1 VLAPHILIEHQWILK
16 IWTFLEVA
24 RLKSF
29 SRAAQK
35 LLRTQPAIS
44 AQIRTLEQEVGARL
58 FDRDGGK
65 VTFTAAGRLF
75 EPFAEYCVERQKHIL
90 LAIAEQERSPR
101 GELSISANEAT
112 HLYVLPRVF
121 AQFRRQY
128 PRVMLS
134 VVRAERLRT
143 IESVLSRE
151 VDFGIVSMP
160 VRDARLTVE
169 LIHRDEL
176 GLVAPQGH
184 PLAGRGV
191 VRLQEAAKYALLLP
205 KQGRRREQ
213 LDELFRVNE
222 MVPRVA
228 MEVESSEML
237 KRYIGVGLGLGFLP
251 RTNVA
256 EEERAGTLHVLGLD
270 GVRLARDL
278 ALVFRKDRQLS
289 RAGQEFLEIAT
300 QSLEKRAAEAG
311 PGRGRSAV

>member
-1 VLAPHILIEHQWILK
+1 MLGQTMDFENLR
-16 IWTFLEVA
+16 TFLEVS
-24 RLKSF
+24 RLRSF

-35 LLRTQPAIS
+35 LLRTQPAVS
-44 AQIRTLEQEVGARL
+44 AQIRSLEQEVGARL

-65 VTFTAAGRLF
+65 VTFTPAGRLF
-75 EPFAEYCVERQKHIL
+75 EPFAEYCVDRQKHIL

-101 GELSISANEAT
+101 GELAISANEAT
-112 HLYVLPRVF
+112 HLYILPRVF

-143 IESVLSRE
+143 LENVINRE
-151 VDFGIVSMP
+151 VDFGVVSMP
-160 VRDARLTVE
+160 VRDSRLAVE

-176 GLVAPQGH
+176 ALVAPPGH
-184 PLAGRGV
+184 PLAGRGT
-191 VRLQEAAKYALLLP
+191 VRLQESGKYPLLLP
-205 KQGRRREQ
+205 SHGRRREQ
-213 LDELFRVNE
+213 LDELLRVNE
-222 MVPRVA
+222 IAPRVA

-237 KRYIGVGLGLGFLP
+237 KRYVGVGLGLGFLP

-256 EEERAGTLHVLGLD
+256 EEERSGALVVLAIE

-289 RAGQEFLEIAT
+289 RAAQEFLEIAT
-300 QSLEKRAAEAG
+300 QPFRKTDSE
-311 PGRGRSAV
+311 SAVARTRGAV

>member
-1 VLAPHILIEHQWILK
+1 MDFDNLR
-16 IWTFLEVA
+16 TFLEVS

-35 LLRTQPAIS
+35 LLRTQPAVS
-44 AQIRTLEQEVGARL
+44 AQIRSLEQEVGARL

-101 GELSISANEAT
+101 GELTISANEAT
-112 HLYVLPRVF
+112 HLYVLPKVF

-128 PRVMLS
+128 PRVTLS

-143 IESVLSRE
+143 LESVVNRE
-151 VDFGIVSMP
+151 VDFGVVSLP
-160 VRDARLTVE
+160 VRDGRLTVE
-169 LIHRDEL
+169 PIHRDEL
-176 GLVAPQGH
+176 ALVAPAGH
-184 PLAGRGV
+184 PLTAGRETAK
-191 VRLQEAAKYALLLP
+191 LTEAARYPLLLP
-205 KQGRRREQ
+205 SHGRRREQ
-213 LDELFRVNE
+213 LDELFRMHE
-222 MVPRVA
+222 IVPRIA

-237 KRYIGVGLGLGFLP
+237 KRYIAVGLGVGFLP
-251 RTNVA
+251 RTNITG
-256 EEERAGTLHVLGLD
+256 EEQSGALERVSLD

-289 RAGQEFLEIAT
+289 RAAQEFLEIAR
-300 QSLEKRAAEAG
+300 QPLRKRDAEP
-311 PGRGRSAV
+311 PGQRRRGAV

>member
-1 VLAPHILIEHQWILK
+1 MDFDNLR
-16 IWTFLEVA
+16 TFLEVA

-35 LLRTQPAIS
+35 LLCTQPAIS
-44 AQIRTLEQEVGARL
+44 AQIRSLENEVGARL

-75 EPFAEYCVERQKHIL
+75 EPFAEFCVERQKHIL

-101 GELSISANEAT
+101 GELAISANEAT
-112 HLYVLPRVF
+112 HLYILPRVF

-143 IESVLSRE
+143 LEAVANRE
-151 VDFGIVSMP
+151 VDFGVVSMP
-160 VRDARLTVE
+160 VRDSRLIVE
-169 LIHRDEL
+169 PIHRDEL
-176 GLVAPQGH
+176 VLVAPQDH
-184 PLAGRGV
+184 PLADRGR
-191 VRLQEAAKYALLLP
+191 VRLKDAAKYPVLLP
-205 KQGRRREQ
+205 THGRRREQ

-222 MVPRVA
+222 VSPRVA

-237 KRYIGVGLGLGFLP
+237 KRYVGAGLGLGFLP

-256 EEERAGTLHVLGLD
+256 EEEKAGTLHILTLE

-289 RAGQEFLEIAT
+289 RAGQEFLETAT
-300 QSLEKRAAEAG
+300 QCFRIGDAEGGSGGSERA
-311 PGRGRSAV
+311 V

>member
-1 VLAPHILIEHQWILK
+1 MDFENLR
-16 IWTFLEVA
+16 TFLEVS

-90 LAIAEQERSPR
+90 LAIAEQARSPR
-101 GELSISANEAT
+101 GELTISANEAT
-112 HLYVLPRVF
+112 HLYVLPQVF

-143 IESVLSRE
+143 LENVVNRE
-151 VDFGIVSMP
+151 VDFGIVSLP

-169 LIHRDEL
+169 PIHRDEL
-176 GLVAPQGH
+176 AVVVPQAH
-184 PLAGRGV
+184 PLAGRGT
-191 VRLQEAAKYALLLP
+191 VRLQDAAKFPMLLP
-205 KQGRRREQ
+205 AHGRRREQ
-213 LDELFRVNE
+213 LEELFRVNE
-222 MVPRVA
+222 IIPRVA

-237 KRYIGVGLGLGFLP
+237 KRYVGAGLGLGFLP

-256 EEERAGTLHVLGLD
+256 EEEGRGTLHALALE

-278 ALVFRKDRQLS
+278 ALVFRKDRHLS
-289 RAGQEFLEIAT
+289 RAAQEFLEIAT
-300 QSLEKRAAEAG
+300 QRFRKREHDAG
-311 PGRGRSAV
+311 PGRTRPAV

>member
-1 VLAPHILIEHQWILK
+1 MDFEQLR
-16 IWTFLEVA
+16 TFLEVS

-44 AQIRTLEQEVGARL
+44 AQIRSLEEEVGARL

-65 VTFTAAGRLF
+65 VTYTSAGRLF
-75 EPFAEYCVERQKHIL
+75 EPFAEYCIERQRHIL
-90 LAIAEQERSPR
+90 LAVAEQERSPR

-112 HLYVLPRVF
+112 HLYVLPQVF

-143 IESVLSRE
+143 VESVVNRE
-151 VDFGIVSMP
+151 VDFGVVSLP

-176 GLVAPQGH
+176 ALVAPRGH
-184 PLAGRGV
+184 PLAGRGTV
-191 VRLQEAAKYALLLP
+191 KIQEAAKFPLLLP
-205 KQGRRREQ
+205 AQGRRREQ
-213 LDELFRVNE
+213 LDELFRVKE
-222 MVPRVA
+222 IRPRVA

-237 KRYIGVGLGLGFLP
+237 KRYVSVGLGVGFLP

-256 EEERAGTLHVLGLD
+256 QEERAGSLSLLSLD

-278 ALVFRKDRQLS
+278 ALVFRRDRQLS
-289 RAGQEFLEIAT
+289 RAAQEFLEIAT
-300 QSLEKRAAEAG
+300 LAYRKGAPETAEVRSGRA
-311 PGRGRSAV
+311 V

>member
-1 VLAPHILIEHQWILK
+1 MDFDNLR
-16 IWTFLEVA
+16 TFLEVA

-35 LLRTQPAIS
+35 LLRTQPAVS

-75 EPFAEYCVERQKHIL
+75 EPFAEYCVDRQKHIL

-101 GELSISANEAT
+101 GELAISANEAT
-112 HLYVLPRVF
+112 HLYVLPQVF

-128 PRVMLS
+128 QRVMLS
-134 VVRAERLRT
+134 VVRAERLKT
-143 IESVLSRE
+143 LESVVNRE
-151 VDFGIVSMP
+151 VDFGVVSLP

-169 LIHRDEL
+169 QIHRDAL
-176 GLVAPQGH
+176 ALVAPQGH
-184 PLAGRGV
+184 PLAGRES
-191 VRLQEAAKYALLLP
+191 VRLQEAVKYPLLLP
-205 KQGRRREQ
+205 AHGRRREQ

-222 MVPRVA
+222 LVPRVA
-228 MEVESSEML
+228 MELESSEML
-237 KRYIGVGLGLGFLP
+237 KRYIGAGLGLGFLP

-256 EEERAGTLHVLGLD
+256 EEERAGTLHVLSLD

-289 RAGQEFLEIAT
+289 RAAQEFLEIAT
-300 QSLEKRAAEAG
+300 QRMEKRDPEAA
-311 PGRGRSAV
+311 PSPGRSAV

>member
-1 VLAPHILIEHQWILK
+1 MDFENLR
-16 IWTFLEVA
+16 TFLEVA

-44 AQIRTLEQEVGARL
+44 AQIRSLEQEVGARL

-90 LAIAEQERSPR
+90 LALAEQERSPR
-101 GELSISANEAT
+101 GELAICANEAT
-112 HLYVLPRVF
+112 HLYILPQVF
-121 AQFRRQY
+121 AHFRRQY

-143 IESVLSRE
+143 LEKVVNRE
-151 VDFGIVSMP
+151 VDFGVVSLP
-160 VRDARLTVE
+160 VRDGRLTVE
-169 LIHRDEL
+169 PIHRDEL
-176 GLVAPQGH
+176 VLVAPQGH
-184 PLAGRGV
+184 ALAGRGN
-191 VRLQEAAKYALLLP
+191 VRLQEAAKYPLLLP
-205 KQGRRREQ
+205 AHGRRREQ

-222 MVPRVA
+222 VVPRVA

-237 KRYIGVGLGLGFLP
+237 KRYIGAGLGLGFLP

-256 EEERAGTLHVLGLD
+256 EEESTGALVSLALD

-278 ALVFRKDRQLS
+278 ALIFRKDRQLS
-289 RAGQEFLEIAT
+289 KAAREFLEIAA
-300 QSLEKRAAEAG
+300 QPFKKRDHDTVLRA
-311 PGRGRSAV
+311 RSTV

>member
-1 VLAPHILIEHQWILK
+1 MDFENLR
-16 IWTFLEVA
+16 TFLEVA

>member
-1 VLAPHILIEHQWILK
+1 MDFEQLR
-16 IWTFLEVA
+16 TFLEVS

-44 AQIRTLEQEVGARL
+44 AQIRSLEQEVGARL

-65 VTFTAAGRLF
+65 VTFTSAGRLF
-75 EPFAEYCVERQKHIL
+75 EPFAEYCMERQRHIL
-90 LAIAEQERSPR
+90 LAVAEQERSPR

-112 HLYVLPRVF
+112 HLYVLPQVF

-143 IESVLSRE
+143 LESVANRE
-151 VDFGIVSMP
+151 VDFGVVSQP
-160 VRDARLTVE
+160 VRDPRLTVE

-176 GLVAPQGH
+176 AVVAPKGH
-184 PLAGRGV
+184 PLAGR
-191 VRLQEAAKYALLLP
+191 AAVKIRDLAKFPLLLP
-205 KQGRRREQ
+205 AQGRRREQ
-213 LDELFRVNE
+213 LDELFRVNDAA
-222 MVPRVA
+222 PRVA

-237 KRYIGVGLGLGFLP
+237 KRYVSVGLGLGFLP

-256 EEERAGTLHVLGLD
+256 EEERSGALCVLSLE

-278 ALVFRKDRQLS
+278 ALVFRKDRQIS
-289 RAGQEFLEIAT
+289 RAAQEFLEIAT
-300 QSLEKRAAEAG
+300 QTYRKKDAEMHSARGSRA
-311 PGRGRSAV
+311 V

>member
-1 VLAPHILIEHQWILK
+1 MDFDNLR
-16 IWTFLEVA
+16 TFLEVA

-44 AQIRTLEQEVGARL
+44 AQIRSLEKEVGARL

-65 VTFTAAGRLF
+65 VTFTSAGRLF

-101 GELSISANEAT
+101 GELAISANEAT
-112 HLYVLPRVF
+112 HLYILPQVF
-121 AQFRRQY
+121 ARFRRQS
-128 PRVMLS
+128 PRVTLS

-143 IESVLSRE
+143 LESVVNRE
-151 VDFGIVSMP
+151 IDFGVVSMP
-160 VRDARLTVE
+160 VRDPRLVVE
-169 LIHRDEL
+169 PIHRDEL
-176 GLVAPQGH
+176 VLVAPLGH
-184 PLAGRGV
+184 PLADRER
-191 VRLQEAAKYALLLP
+191 VRLKEMAKYPVLLP
-205 KQGRRREQ
+205 THGRRREQ

-222 MVPRVA
+222 LSPRLA

-237 KRYIGVGLGLGFLP
+237 KRYVGAGLGLGFLP

-256 EEERAGTLHVLGLD
+256 EEERAHTLHILTLE

-300 QSLEKRAAEAG
+300 QCFRIGESEAG
-311 PGRGRSAV
+311 SDGSRGAV

>member
-1 VLAPHILIEHQWILK
+1 MDFENLR
-16 IWTFLEVA
+16 TFLEVA

-143 IESVLSRE
+143 LESVLSRE
-151 VDFGIVSMP
+151 VEFGIVSMP

-176 GLVAPQGH
+176 ALVAPQGH
-184 PLAGRGV
+184 PLAGRGA
-191 VRLQEAAKYALLLP
+191 VRLQDAVKYPLLLP
-205 KQGRRREQ
+205 AHGRRREQ

-222 MVPRVA
+222 ILPRVA

-256 EEERAGTLHVLGLD
+256 EEERAGTLHLLALE

-289 RAGQEFLEIAT
+289 RAAQEFLEIAT
-300 QSLEKRAAEAG
+300 QTVEKRDQEAG

>member
-1 VLAPHILIEHQWILK
+1 MDFENLR
-16 IWTFLEVA
+16 TFLEVA

-213 LDELFRVNE
+213 LDELFRVIE

>member
-1 VLAPHILIEHQWILK
+1 MDFDNLR
-16 IWTFLEVA
+16 TFLEVA

-35 LLRTQPAIS
+35 LLCTQPAIS
-44 AQIRTLEQEVGARL
+44 AQIRSLENEAGARL

-101 GELSISANEAT
+101 GELAISANEAT
-112 HLYVLPRVF
+112 HLYILPRVF

-128 PRVMLS
+128 PRVTLS

-143 IESVLSRE
+143 LESVVNRE
-151 VDFGIVSMP
+151 VEFGVVSMP
-160 VRDARLTVE
+160 VRDARLVVE
-169 LIHRDEL
+169 PIHRDEL
-176 GLVAPQGH
+176 VLVAPAGH
-184 PLAGRGV
+184 PLADRGRV
-191 VRLQEAAKYALLLP
+191 LLKEAAKDPLLLP
-205 KQGRRREQ
+205 THGRRREQ

-222 MVPRVA
+222 LVPRLA

-237 KRYIGVGLGLGFLP
+237 KRYVGAGLGLGFLP

-256 EEERAGTLHVLGLD
+256 EEAKAGTLHILTVE

-300 QSLEKRAAEAG
+300 QCFRIGDSETGSGGSHR
-311 PGRGRSAV
+311 PV

>member
-1 VLAPHILIEHQWILK
+1 MDFEQLR
-16 IWTFLEVA
+16 TFLEVS

-29 SRAAQK
+29 SRAARK

-44 AQIRTLEQEVGARL
+44 AQIRSLEQEVGARL

-65 VTFTAAGRLF
+65 VTYTAAGRVF
-75 EPFAEYCVERQKHIL
+75 EPFAEYCMERQRHIL

-112 HLYVLPRVF
+112 HLYVLPQVF

-143 IESVLSRE
+143 VESVVNRE
-151 VDFGIVSMP
+151 VDFGVVSQP
-160 VRDARLTVE
+160 VQDARLTVE
-169 LIHRDEL
+169 PIHRDDL
-176 GLVAPQGH
+176 AVVAPKGH
-184 PLAGRGV
+184 PLAGRGSIK
-191 VRLQEAAKYALLLP
+191 VRDLGKFPLLLP
-205 KQGRRREQ
+205 AHGRRREQ

-222 MVPRVA
+222 VLPRVA

-251 RTNVA
+251 RTNVV
-256 EEERAGTLHVLGLD
+256 EEERSGSLAVLSLE

-278 ALVFRKDRQLS
+278 ALVFRRDRELS
-289 RAGQEFLEIAT
+289 RAAQEFLGIAT
-300 QSLEKRAAEAG
+300 QTYRKSNADMAAAG
-311 PGRGRSAV
+311 SASAV

>member
-1 VLAPHILIEHQWILK
+1 MDFENLR
-16 IWTFLEVA
+16 TFLEVS

-35 LLRTQPAIS
+35 LLRTQPAVS
-44 AQIRTLEQEVGARL
+44 AQIRSLEQEVGARL

-75 EPFAEYCVERQKHIL
+75 EPFAEYCVERQRHIL

-101 GELSISANEAT
+101 GELTISANEAT
-112 HLYVLPRVF
+112 HLYVLPQVF

-128 PRVMLS
+128 PRVMLG

-143 IESVLSRE
+143 LESVVNRE
-151 VDFGIVSMP
+151 VDFGVVSLP
-160 VRDARLTVE
+160 VRDSRLTVE
-169 LIHRDEL
+169 PIHRDEL
-176 GLVAPQGH
+176 ALVAPAGH
-184 PLAGRGV
+184 PLAGRSAV
-191 VRLQEAAKYALLLP
+191 KLQEAVKYPLLLP
-205 KQGRRREQ
+205 SHGRRREQ

-222 MVPRVA
+222 VSPRIA

-251 RTNVA
+251 TTNVA
-256 EEERAGTLHVLGLD
+256 KEEGNGALHVLSLE

-300 QSLEKRAAEAG
+300 QPLRKREPESASARN
-311 PGRGRSAV
+311 RGAV

>member
-1 VLAPHILIEHQWILK
+1 MDFENLR
-16 IWTFLEVA
+16 TFLEVS

-65 VTFTAAGRLF
+65 VTFTSAGRLF

-101 GELSISANEAT
+101 GELAISANEAT
-112 HLYVLPRVF
+112 HLYILPLVF
-121 AQFRRQY
+121 AHFRKQY

-143 IESVLSRE
+143 LENVVNRE
-151 VDFGIVSMP
+151 VDFGVVSMP
-160 VRDARLTVE
+160 VRDGRLAVE
-169 LIHRDEL
+169 PIHRDEL
-176 GLVAPQGH
+176 ALVAPHSH
-184 PLAGRGV
+184 PLAGKGS
-191 VRLQEAAKYALLLP
+191 VRLQEVVRYPMLLP
-205 KQGRRREQ
+205 AHGRRREQ

-222 MVPRVA
+222 IVPRVA

-237 KRYIGVGLGLGFLP
+237 KRYIEVGLGVGFLP
-251 RTNVA
+251 RTNVV
-256 EEERAGTLHVLGLD
+256 EEERAGALHALALE

-278 ALVFRKDRQLS
+278 ALVYRRDRQLS
-289 RAGQEFLEIAT
+289 RAAQEFLEIAT
-300 QSLEKRAAEAG
+300 QPFKKRDQE
-311 PGRGRSAV
+311 PGNGRARSTV

>member
-1 VLAPHILIEHQWILK
+1 MLSSTMDFENLR
-16 IWTFLEVA
+16 TFLEVS

-35 LLRTQPAIS
+35 LLRTQPAVS
-44 AQIRTLEQEVGARL
+44 AQIRSLEQEVGARL

-65 VTFTAAGRLF
+65 VTFTSAGRLF

-101 GELSISANEAT
+101 GELTISANEAT
-112 HLYVLPRVF
+112 HLYVLPQVF

-143 IESVLSRE
+143 LESVVNRE
-151 VDFGIVSMP
+151 VDFGVVSLP
-160 VRDARLTVE
+160 VRDSRLTVE
-169 LIHRDEL
+169 PVHRDEL
-176 GLVAPQGH
+176 ALVAPAGH
-184 PLAGRGV
+184 PLAARKTV
-191 VRLQEAAKYALLLP
+191 KLEEAARSPLLLP
-205 KQGRRREQ
+205 SHGRRREQ

-222 MVPRVA
+222 IVPRVA

-256 EEERAGTLHVLGLD
+256 KEEESGALHAISLE

-300 QSLEKRAAEAG
+300 QPLRKRDSESPA
-311 PGRGRSAV
+311 GRSRGAV

>member
-1 VLAPHILIEHQWILK
+1 MDFENLR
-16 IWTFLEVA
+16 TFLEVA

-256 EEERAGTLHVLGLD
+256 EEERAGTLLSLGID

-278 ALVFRKDRQLS
+278 ALVFRKDRVLS

-300 QSLEKRAAEAG
+300 QSLEKREPGAG
-311 PGRGRSAV
+311 PGRGRGAV

>member
-1 VLAPHILIEHQWILK
+1 MDFENLR
-16 IWTFLEVA
+16 TFLEVS

-35 LLRTQPAIS
+35 LLRTQPAVS
-44 AQIRTLEQEVGARL
+44 AQIRSLEQEIGARL

-101 GELSISANEAT
+101 GELTISANEAT
-112 HLYVLPRVF
+112 HLYVLPQVF
-121 AQFRRQY
+121 AEFRRQY

-143 IESVLSRE
+143 LEGVVNRE
-151 VDFGIVSMP
+151 ADFGVVSMP
-160 VRDARLTVE
+160 VRDSRLTVE
-169 LIHRDEL
+169 PIHRDEL
-176 GLVAPQGH
+176 ALVAPAGH
-184 PLAGRGV
+184 PLAGRAAV
-191 VRLQEAAKYALLLP
+191 KLQEAAKYPFLLP
-205 KQGRRREQ
+205 SHGRRREQ

-222 MVPRVA
+222 MVPRIA

-256 EEERAGTLHVLGLD
+256 KEEGSGALHALSLE

-278 ALVFRKDRQLS
+278 ALVFRRDRQLS
-289 RAGQEFLEIAT
+289 RAAQEFLEIAT
-300 QSLEKRAAEAG
+300 QPLRKREPESG
-311 PGRGRSAV
+311 SPRNRSAV

>member
-1 VLAPHILIEHQWILK
+1 MDFEQLR
-16 IWTFLEVA
+16 TFLEVS

-44 AQIRTLEQEVGARL
+44 AQIRSLEQEVGARL

-65 VTFTAAGRLF
+65 VTYTAAGRLF
-75 EPFAEYCVERQKHIL
+75 EPFAESCMERQRHIL
-90 LAIAEQERSPR
+90 LAVAEQERSPR

-112 HLYVLPRVF
+112 HLYVLPQVF

-128 PRVMLS
+128 PRVMLN

-143 IESVLSRE
+143 LESVVNRE
-151 VDFGIVSMP
+151 VDFGVVSLP

-169 LIHRDEL
+169 TIHRDEL
-176 GLVAPQGH
+176 ALVAPKGH
-184 PLAGRGV
+184 PLAARAT
-191 VRLQEAAKYALLLP
+191 VRIAEAAKFPLLLP
-205 KQGRRREQ
+205 AHGRRREQ

-222 MVPRVA
+222 IVPRVA

-237 KRYIGVGLGLGFLP
+237 KRYVTVGLGLGFLP

-256 EEERAGTLHVLGLD
+256 EEEHAGVLSAIALE

-278 ALVFRKDRQLS
+278 ALVCRKDRQLS
-289 RAGQEFLEIAT
+289 RAAQEFLEIAT
-300 QSLEKRAAEAG
+300 QAYRRRGPEAAAQRSGRAL
-311 PGRGRSAV
+311 